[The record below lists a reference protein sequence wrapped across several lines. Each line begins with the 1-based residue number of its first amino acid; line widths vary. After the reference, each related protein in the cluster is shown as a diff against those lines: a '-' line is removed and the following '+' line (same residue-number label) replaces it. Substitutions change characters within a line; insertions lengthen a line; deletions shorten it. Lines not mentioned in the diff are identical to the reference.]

1 MTNNVVGQKKIIK
14 QLSNYTLDNF
24 PKTILFVGEKG
35 CGKHHIASKIAA
47 NILKLTLLD
56 ITTTLSNNLID
67 DIYRSPLPQV
77 YLIDLNNMQEKEQN
91 VILKF
96 IEEPPLSSFI
106 IIICENTNFVLDTI
120 INRCRVF
127 NFENYSVDELR
138 TFDVNKQFSDDTLRL
153 LSTPGN
159 VLNTVSNTISLNS
172 MIELC
177 DKITNRISN
186 ATLANTLS
194 IKNKINFKDEY
205 DKFDLNIFLK
215 ILANS
220 MYNQFL
226 ATNRINIYEMYK
238 TLENQRKI
246 ALNAKINKEI
256 WFENLLIKLWKVSR
270 QNERH

>member
-1 MTNNVVGQKKIIK
+1 MV
-14 QLSNYTLDNF
+14 
-24 PKTILFVGEKG
+24 
-35 CGKHHIASKIAA
+35 
-47 NILKLTLLD
+47 
-56 ITTTLSNNLID
+56 
-67 DIYRSPLPQV
+67 
-77 YLIDLNNMQEKEQN
+77 
-91 VILKF
+91 
-96 IEEPPLSSFI
+96 
-106 IIICENTNFVLDTI
+106 
-120 INRCRVF
+120 
-127 NFENYSVDELR
+127 
-138 TFDVNKQFSDDTLRL
+138 
-153 LSTPGN
+153 
-159 VLNTVSNTISLNS
+159 
-172 MIELC
+172 ELC

-256 WFENLLIKLWKVSR
+256 WFENLLIKLR
-270 QNERH
+270 F